1 MKRVAAAVG
10 VLFLLAAGAGA
21 GLYFWRAAMELPPEP
36 APPAPPTP
44 WSDDMGAVS
53 GGNNRFALDLYARLA
68 ADKKNAGKNLFF
80 SPYSVHSAL
89 AMTATGAKGNT
100 REQMAKVLHLPN
112 DDAKLFAAGD
122 LGRYYAHPRKDFE
135 LNVAN
140 ALWGQKG
147 FPWRPEW
154 VGQQEA
160 RFGAGFREADF
171 RSSPDGERDR
181 INHWVEQQTR
191 DRIKEL
197 LVQGQVNR
205 DTAMVLVNAIYF
217 KGAWATQFDPKKTA
231 PAPFLCDDNTRVEV
245 PMMHG
250 EFKAGYAH
258 TADGVQMAELAYRG
272 GELSMVLMMP
282 ARKDDIASLEKQLT
296 PDTLAKWLAALRD
309 RAELEVSLPKFRV
322 ESRFELPGHLQA
334 LGMTDAFDRNRADFG
349 GMLPSPPVFVS
360 EVAHKAFVEVGEE
373 GTEAA
378 AATAVV
384 LGAVSG
390 PPSFHANRPFLF
402 LIRDV
407 KRGTILFMG
416 RVVRP

>member
-10 VLFLLAAGAGA
+10 VLFLLAVGVSV
-21 GLYFWRAAMELPPEP
+21 GLYFWRANV
-36 APPAPPTP
+36 APPPPPP
-44 WSDDMGAVS
+44 WTDDMSAVA
-53 GGNNRFALDLYARLA
+53 GGNDRFALDLYAQLA
-68 ADKKNAGKNLFF
+68 TDKENKGKNLFF

-89 AMTATGAKGNT
+89 AMTATGARGAT

-171 RSSPDGERDR
+171 RSNPDGERDR
-181 INHWVEQQTR
+181 INRWVEEQTR
-191 DRIKEL
+191 ERIKEL
-197 LVQGQVNR
+197 LVPLQIDR

-231 PAPFLCDDNTRVEV
+231 PAPFLCDDNTKLDV

-250 EFKAGYAH
+250 ELKAGYMY
-258 TADGVQMAELAYRG
+258 TADGVQMAELPYRG
-272 GELSMVLMMP
+272 GELSMVLVMP
-282 ARKDDIASLEKQLT
+282 ARRDDLASLEKKLT
-296 PDTLAKWLAALRD
+296 PAALDKWLSALRD
-309 RAELEVSLPKFRV
+309 RAELQVSLPKFRV
-322 ESRFELPGHLQA
+322 ESRFELPEHLKA
-334 LGMTDAFDRNRADFG
+334 LGMTDAFARGRADFG

-360 EVAHKAFVEVGEE
+360 AVAHKAFVEVGEE

-384 LGAVSG
+384 MGADSG
-390 PPSFHANRPFLF
+390 PPSFYANRPFLI
-402 LIRDV
+402 LIRDT

-416 RVVRP
+416 RVMRP